1 MYPLSADIHIGM
13 ALLLVSGAIV
23 LYALDYV
30 SIAVTSLI
38 ILGALLIFYSLFPVS
53 SEASFSISL
62 EDLLKGFGNP
72 ALIAVL
78 ALLVVSQGLNYTAAL
93 DGFVQPILTRIQNFP
108 ILAIILALLCVAVI
122 SGFLN
127 NTPVVLM
134 FIPIM
139 QQLAAGF
146 SQSPSRLMMPL
157 SFAAILGGM
166 TTLIGSSTN
175 LLVSSSLNN
184 IGLPPLHFFDFTV
197 PGVLLAATG
206 ILYVLIA
213 SRYLLVER
221 ASFASEFI
229 KQDET
234 SQKLF
239 LAEIRITTESQWVG
253 EVITDSRLP
262 NAGTIRIHMIQRGER
277 AFTIPFHNVTLNVGD
292 VLIVFATKK
301 DLSHIIAQDGSSTTS
316 TTEDSPHVLT
326 EVMVTPA
333 SRLVGQT
340 LERLAFRYRYKA
352 IVLGLQR
359 RGMVRQTRLTDA
371 PLEAG
376 DILLLRGAQ
385 SDLRQLHLTR
395 DMLTIENAE
404 THIPSP
410 IMARR
415 ANYIFLSTIALAASE
430 VVPIVVAAIMGA
442 TAMLLSGVLNIRR
455 AARAIDP
462 NLFLLIGSSLA
473 LGTIL
478 LKTGAAAL
486 LAEQLIHIFDFV
498 GTAGIISIFFLLV
511 AIFTNLISNNACAV
525 IFTPVAIS
533 IANAIGAD
541 PMIFAITVIFAANCC
556 FVTPIGY
563 QTNILV
569 MGVGH
574 YRFADFVRFGAPLT
588 LLLWIVFSIF
598 APFYYDL

>member
-38 ILGALLIFYSLFPVS
+38 ILGVLLIFYSLFPVS
-53 SEASFSISL
+53 PEASFSISL
-62 EDLLKGFGNP
+62 EDILKGFGNP

-175 LLVSSSLNN
+175 LLVSSSLND

-229 KQDET
+229 KQEET

-239 LAEIRITTESQWVG
+239 LAEIRITTKSQWRG

-262 NAGTIRIHMIQRGER
+262 NAGAIRIHMIQRGER

-301 DLSHIIAQDGSSTTS
+301 DLSHITAQDGTISTN
-316 TTEDSPHVLT
+316 EDNPHVLT

-340 LERLAFRYRYKA
+340 LERLAFRYRYKV

-385 SDLRQLHLTR
+385 NDLRDLYLTR
-395 DMLTIENAE
+395 DVLTIENAE

-442 TAMLLSGVLNIRR
+442 TAMLLSGVLNVRR
-455 AARAIDP
+455 AARAIEP

-574 YRFADFVRFGAPLT
+574 YRFGDFVRFGAPLT